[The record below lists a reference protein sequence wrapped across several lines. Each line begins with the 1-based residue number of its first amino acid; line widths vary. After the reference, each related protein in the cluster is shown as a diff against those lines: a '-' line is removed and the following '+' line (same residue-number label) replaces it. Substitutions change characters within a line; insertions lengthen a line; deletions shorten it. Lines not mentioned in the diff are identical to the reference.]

1 MSRILWLVASSLF
14 VTAVATV
21 SSTLA
26 QPGAPAVREADLR
39 DLLKATDLRPKVQ
52 AARLRDGMS
61 PIETTPE
68 GVRISAKVQQGSIV
82 DWVVTDQQGRQL
94 ETTFHTL
101 SSSTGSSP
109 SRRPVVPRIRCWV
122 CLSNREFR
130 CWEVPCPKESPR
142 PGPGGP
148 GIPTNPRPPQ

>member
-1 MSRILWLVASSLF
+1 MNSRTLPAKLSIPGRLAMSRILWLVASSLF
-14 VTAVATV
+14 VTAVATF
-21 SSTLA
+21 SSPPS

-82 DWVVTDQQGRQL
+82 DWVV
-94 ETTFHTL
+94 
-101 SSSTGSSP
+101 
-109 SRRPVVPRIRCWV
+109 
-122 CLSNREFR
+122 
-130 CWEVPCPKESPR
+130 
-142 PGPGGP
+142 
-148 GIPTNPRPPQ
+148 